1 MKGGMPMAE
10 IRNLNGKRIC
20 DISVDMTVV
29 EIISRGC
36 ITRITANKDG
46 TLTVENVPTPQAA

>member
-1 MKGGMPMAE
+1 MSE
-10 IRNLNGKRIC
+10 FRNLDGRRVC

-29 EIISRGC
+29 EIINRGC